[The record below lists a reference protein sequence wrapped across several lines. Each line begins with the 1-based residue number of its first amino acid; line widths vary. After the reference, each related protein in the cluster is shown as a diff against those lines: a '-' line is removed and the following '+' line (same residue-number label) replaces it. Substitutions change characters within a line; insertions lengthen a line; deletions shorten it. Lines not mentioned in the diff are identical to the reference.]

1 MNGLVNKHIV
11 DVADFKVSRNSDDI
25 LITGAL
31 GSCVAVA
38 VYDPQVHV
46 GGLLHFIL
54 PHSSLDEDRARYAP
68 AMFADT
74 GIPLLLQSC
83 YAMGCHKKRMTI
95 RVAGGATVANTGSDS
110 AMGRENVFAV
120 KKIFS
125 EHDFPIE
132 GEDTGD
138 NCIRCVHML
147 ISDGGV
153 MVRSSNRTRIVRL

>member
-1 MNGLVNKHIV
+1 MNGLVSRHIV
-11 DVADFKVSRNSDDI
+11 DVADFKVSGNSDDI

-46 GGLLHFIL
+46 GGLLHFVL
-54 PHSSLDEDRARYAP
+54 PHSSLDEDRARYVP

-83 YAMGCHKKRMTI
+83 YALGGHKKRISI
-95 RVAGGATVANTGSDS
+95 RVAGGAAVPNSGSDS
-110 AMGRENVFAV
+110 AMGRENIFAV
-120 KKIFS
+120 KKILS
-125 EHDFPIE
+125 EHDFLIE

-147 ISDGGV
+147 ISNGGV
-153 MVRSSNRTRIVRL
+153 MVRSSNRTRIMKL